1 MLFGSKKHPK
11 IEVIIGSDTVV
22 KGEIVSKGTV
32 RIDGRFEGNLS
43 ADCIIIGEGGDIKGD
58 VTVKTMI
65 AAGRLTGN
73 ILGADSVEIQPRGGV
88 FGDIYSQ
95 KLTVAE
101 GGVFEGRSSMQK
113 NREIEYKPV
122 AENEDYKPMKE
133 EYMPIE
139 EL

>member
-1 MLFGSKKHPK
+1 MFSSRKHPK

-32 RIDGRFEGNLS
+32 RIDGRFEGSLA
-43 ADCIIIGEGGDIKGD
+43 ADCVIIGEGGNILGD
-58 VTVKTMI
+58 VTTKTMI

-73 ILGADSVEIQPRGGV
+73 VQSLESVEIQPKGEV
-88 FGDIYSQ
+88 CGDIYTQ
-95 KLTVAE
+95 KLSVAE

-113 NREIEYKPV
+113 NRELEYKPL
-122 AENEDYKPMKE
+122 
-133 EYMPIE
+133 